1 MDIYQGL
8 TANQIEIIKTKKE
21 RCMNELAEDIRYLSS
36 DISNALGQFEDFSFI
51 QQRIACFMAG
61 VPSEP
66 YTETDFGLGGES
78 VIRFIDSSTMRQEE
92 KELIATAT
100 VELELISLSA
110 QLNHY
115 IESMAARMRLELVA
129 A

>member
-8 TANQIEIIKTKKE
+8 TANQIEIIKAKKE
-21 RCMNELAEDIRYLSS
+21 RFMNELAEDIRYLSS

-51 QQRIACFMAG
+51 QQRMACFMAG

-66 YTETDFGLGGES
+66 YTLVVYDFDGGPS
-78 VIRFIDSSTMRQEE
+78 KIVNADNMTKEE
-92 KELIATAT
+92 RELIATAT
-100 VELELISLSA
+100 VEMELISLSA

>member
-8 TANQIEIIKTKKE
+8 TANQVEIIKAKKE

-61 VPSEP
+61 IPSEP
-66 YTETDFGLGGES
+66 YTE
-78 VIRFIDSSTMRQEE
+78 DSKETGIYVKWINADLMTQEQ
-92 KELIATAT
+92 KEQIATAT

>member
-8 TANQIEIIKTKKE
+8 TANQIEIIKAKKE
-21 RCMNELAEDIRYLSS
+21 RCMNELAEGIRYLSS

-51 QQRIACFMAG
+51 QQRMACFMAG

-66 YTETDFGLGGES
+66 YTEES
-78 VIRFIDSSTMRQEE
+78 NEMGIYAQWVNADLMTQEQQE
-92 KELIATAT
+92 QIATAT

>member
-8 TANQIEIIKTKKE
+8 TANQIEIIKAKKE

-66 YTETDFGLGGES
+66 YTENSNETGIYVKWVNADLM
-78 VIRFIDSSTMRQEE
+78 TQEQQE
-92 KELIATAT
+92 QIATAT